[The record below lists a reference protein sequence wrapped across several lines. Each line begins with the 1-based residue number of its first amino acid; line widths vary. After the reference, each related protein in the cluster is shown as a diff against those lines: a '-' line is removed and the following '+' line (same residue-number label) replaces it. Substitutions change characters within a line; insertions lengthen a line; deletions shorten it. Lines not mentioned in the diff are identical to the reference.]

1 MAVTIPFARKLDFA
15 YGRSDAVSPGIRRV
29 IADNPGPFTYLGT
42 GTYIVGHG
50 EVAVIDP
57 GPALDTHLAALI
69 QAIGGERVTAIL
81 VTHDHADHSPLAA
94 RLSKLTGAPVYGCA
108 RKSGVATPEGGE
120 EGDDAAFMPDIDLC
134 GGGEMRGPGWTLE
147 AIPTPG
153 HTSNHLCYGF
163 AQENALFTGD
173 HVMGWSTSVV
183 IPPDGSMAAYLDSL
197 RAIRARGFQTLWPTH
212 GPPVTDTAPFLD
224 AYIARRLEREAQIL
238 AAVRGGVDR
247 IAAMV
252 DKLYADL
259 DPRLKPAA
267 AQSVYSHLIK
277 LTAEGQVRS
286 DPAPQLSSVYRP
298 QSEIRSN

>member
-1 MAVTIPFARKLDFA
+1 MAVTIPYVRKFDFA
-15 YGRSDAVSPGIRRV
+15 YGRSAVVSPGIRRV
-29 IADNPGPFTYLGT
+29 IADNPGPFTFTGT

-57 GPALDTHLAALI
+57 GPALDAHLAALI
-69 QAIGGERVTAIL
+69 QAVAGERVTAIL

-108 RKSGVATPEGGE
+108 RRSGAATPEGGE
-120 EGDDAAFMPDIDLC
+120 EGDDAAFAPDIDLC
-134 GGGEMRGPGWTLE
+134 GGGEVKGQGWTLE

-153 HTSNHLCYGF
+153 HTSNQLCYGF

-183 IPPDGSMAAYLDSL
+183 IPPDGSMAAYLASL
-197 RAIRARGFQTLWPTH
+197 RDIRARGFKTLWPTH
-212 GPPVTDTAPFLD
+212 GPAVTEAAPFLD
-224 AYIARRLEREAQIL
+224 AYIAHRLEREAQVL
-238 AAVRGGVDR
+238 AAVQGGTDR
-247 IAAMV
+247 IPAMV
-252 DKLYADL
+252 EKLYVGL

-277 LTAEGQVRS
+277 LVAEGRVRS
-286 DPAPQLSSVYRP
+286 DGPPQLASRYLP
-298 QSEIRSN
+298 

>member
-1 MAVTIPFARKLDFA
+1 MAVTIPFVRKFDFA
-15 YGRSDAVSPGIRRV
+15 YGRSDIVSPGIRRV
-29 IADNPGPFTYLGT
+29 IADNPGPFTFTGT

-57 GPALDTHLAALI
+57 GPALDAHLAALI
-69 QAIGGERVTAIL
+69 QAVAGERVVAIL

-94 RLSKLTGAPVYGCA
+94 RLSRLTGAPVYGCA
-108 RKSGVATPEGGE
+108 RRSGAATPEGGE
-120 EGDDAAFMPDIDLC
+120 EGDDPAFAPDIDLC
-134 GGGEMRGPGWTLE
+134 GGGGEVKGRGWTLE
-147 AIPTPG
+147 AIATPG

-163 AQENALFTGD
+163 AQEEALFTGD

-212 GPPVTDTAPFLD
+212 GPPVTDPPPFLD
-224 AYIARRLEREAQIL
+224 AYIAHRLEREAQIL
-238 AAVRGGVDR
+238 AAVRDGVDR
-247 IAAMV
+247 IPAMV
-252 DKLYADL
+252 EKLYVGL

-277 LTAEGQVRS
+277 LAAEGRVRS
-286 DPAPQLSSVYRP
+286 DPAPQLGSAYRP
-298 QSEIRSN
+298 